1 MKWPFGTWVPFRSPM
16 PPFVKIFAAA
26 KPPLGT
32 RVLFRSPPTL
42 FHSCEMGIK
51 MGCENA
57 PPLRNRPLAMKST
70 IYCEN
75 KNHPLASYLN
85 VINSIFLFFNRS
97 FELHIGDKEELN
109 QSNLPSD
116 PSTWAKPRAPPATFS
131 EIAMAKT
138 RGAKSLF
145 PSTHL
150 RIPRESPVQA
160 AIPEPPRPLV
170 VPPPVEDAPMSPPSR
185 RYQTRRSLTMAAAS
199 SLKAKKSRSAPP
211 KKKAKVSEPI
221 DLTEPSSE
229 PESEPQPSQPPVKKP

>member
-1 MKWPFGTWVPFRSPM
+1 MIVILQYKTLNHLFLLHHPTLAGGKQQILISSGQSQHSSTQSALHSMWVFTEDHKFYSVRSQFLIKIPSGGNRKNWPLPFRT
-16 PPFVKIFAAA
+16 AA

-116 PSTWAKPRAPPATFS
+116 PFA
-131 EIAMAKT
+131 
-138 RGAKSLF
+138 
-145 PSTHL
+145 
-150 RIPRESPVQA
+150 
-160 AIPEPPRPLV
+160 
-170 VPPPVEDAPMSPPSR
+170 
-185 RYQTRRSLTMAAAS
+185 
-199 SLKAKKSRSAPP
+199 
-211 KKKAKVSEPI
+211 
-221 DLTEPSSE
+221 
-229 PESEPQPSQPPVKKP
+229 